1 MHALERLLHS
11 GATWMLI
18 ASIAVLVL
26 GLVLV
31 PVVVTRLPADYF
43 VPHRAQRPR
52 RSGPAHVALFWLRNL
67 LGALLALAG
76 VLMLFLP
83 GQGVLTILA
92 GISLLDFP
100 GKRRLQLKLVRIP
113 QIHRALDGIR
123 RRAGKPPLQIDA
135 HA

>member
-1 MHALERLLHS
+1 MHALERLFHY

-18 ASIAVLVL
+18 GSIAVLVL
-26 GLVLV
+26 GIALV
-31 PVVVTRLPADYF
+31 PVVVRRLPADYF
-43 VPHRAQRPR
+43 AAPDRRRPDAAR
-52 RSGPAHVALFWLRNL
+52 PAHVALFWLRNL
-67 LGALLALAG
+67 LGALLVIAG
-76 VLMLFLP
+76 VLMLVLP

-100 GKRRLQLKLVRIP
+100 GKRKLQLRLLRIP
-113 QIHRALDGIR
+113 QIHRTIDGIR